1 MTPIP
6 NPLQDDR
13 TRLRRSFRLAL
24 SFVALLW
31 TIKMAGVIFHLDLV
45 QYGVYPLQSGALTGI
60 ITGPLVHGSWSH
72 LFTNTLPVVI
82 LGTALFYGYP
92 RSAKPALT
100 VIWLGSG
107 LGVWLFAREAYH
119 IGASGLTFGIM
130 FFLLVI
136 GILRWDKRAIALSMI
151 IFFLYGSMIWG
162 IFPSEPGVS
171 YESHFFGAVIGT
183 LLAFVLK
190 KHDPMPEEKK
200 YSWDYETDEEFDD
213 INEAGNE
220 EPYDQHGGQRD

>member
-6 NPLQDDR
+6 NALQDDR
-13 TRLRRSFRLAL
+13 TRLRHSFRLSITFA
-24 SFVALLW
+24 ALLW
-31 TIKMAGVIFHLDLV
+31 TIKTLEIMFHLDLV
-45 QYGVYPLQSGALTGI
+45 QYGVYPLQPGALTGI
-60 ITGPLVHGSWSH
+60 LTGPLIHGSWLH

-92 RSAKPALT
+92 RSAKPVVTA
-100 VIWLGSG
+100 VWLGSG

-119 IGASGLTFGIM
+119 VGASSLTFGVM
-130 FFLLVI
+130 FFLFVI

-162 IFPSEPGVS
+162 IFPSKPGVS
-171 YESHFFGAVIGT
+171 YESHFFGAAVGT

-190 KHDPMPEEKK
+190 NRDPIPEEKK
-200 YSWDYETDEEFDD
+200 YSWEGETDEDFED
-213 INEAGNE
+213 INEVDDE
-220 EPYDQHGGQRD
+220 EP